1 MYHKA
6 TLQSEGKHC
15 IHIHIHI
22 RFKKCSNVTHKISN
36 TGMQQAF
43 KTIIITR
50 DLLDEMLRLFCSLFF
65 QVRALKMEIRAGGGV
80 LELGNT
86 GGKGDL
92 VVWEIQSGGS

>member
-1 MYHKA
+1 
-6 TLQSEGKHC
+6 
-15 IHIHIHI
+15 
-22 RFKKCSNVTHKISN
+22 
-36 TGMQQAF
+36 MQQAF

-92 VVWEIQSGGS
+92 VV